1 MVHANIFYK
10 LPLPPSF
17 FYVFKIGNPFT
28 LSYIF
33 VVTIQIL
40 QMFIFLLST
49 KVNDEEWCEEL
60 LHTFTTKIC
69 THNKNPVG
77 SGTTM

>member
-1 MVHANIFYK
+1 MK
-10 LPLPPSF
+10 
-17 FYVFKIGNPFT
+17 T
-28 LSYIF
+28 
-33 VVTIQIL
+33 
-40 QMFIFLLST
+40 M
-49 KVNDEEWCEEL
+49 EEEGVGACEEL